1 MVSTR
6 WTIQYGNDSADQNR
20 FHRHRYIIYSS
31 LVSLVSGRKSTTYT
45 GTSYAM
51 YEDGTANAVMS
62 LSRMC
67 RKHSAIPKQ
76 IGYSPASG
84 SGRIPGFFLP
94 SSLASFDGDTPLHRS
109 FADPGHWSCAAGGP
123 QPRGGDLVRLLGLG
137 AHAYAS
143 TDRYRCLACQNTGL
157 SVSEPI
163 ERPHDLLLGWSKLH
177 RNFAVQWL
185 AHQVSAYSVGAPT
198 FEIDG
203 IKMLPSLRVSPF
215 EDARRKV
222 ALVRPQGKT
231 VLDTCG
237 GLGYFAACCLEAGA
251 IHIRSFEKNPDVL
264 WLRTLNPWSP
274 NPQAIQANQ
283 RLELVGGDIE
293 QAIED
298 LPDASVDAIVHDP
311 PRFSIAGELY
321 ALRFYDQLARV
332 LCRGGQ
338 MFHYTGS
345 PTQLSHGR
353 DVPREIARRLEQ
365 AGFQSTL
372 ILDGVLA
379 QRR

>member
-1 MVSTR
+1 MR
-6 WTIQYGNDSADQNR
+6 
-20 FHRHRYIIYSS
+20 
-31 LVSLVSGRKSTTYT
+31 
-45 GTSYAM
+45 
-51 YEDGTANAVMS
+51 
-62 LSRMC
+62 C
-67 RKHSAIPKQ
+67 RR
-76 IGYSPASG
+76 PA
-84 SGRIPGFFLP
+84 
-94 SSLASFDGDTPLHRS
+94 
-109 FADPGHWSCAAGGP
+109 AA
-123 QPRGGDLVRLLGLG
+123 GGDLVRLLGLG